1 MIAGIVVDVVANG
14 LVNYMGELNGIIL
27 FPSFARRQTTQH
39 LIRFRIVRDLFRV
52 TIEDELAVQ
61 ALA

>member
-1 MIAGIVVDVVANG
+1 MFQ
-14 LVNYMGELNGIIL
+14 LNGIIL

-39 LIRFRIVRDLFRV
+39 LIRLRIVRDLFRV
-52 TIEDELAVQ
+52 TVEDELAVQ